1 MPLVQHNQ
9 PEPPFRDLLA
19 LETSPPGDPSATDNV
34 RPGPEREAML
44 RKARLMET
52 ALHIDEGWHARFAG
66 PALEADI
73 KGRTAPARGRTEAV
87 IHRMPRGMAC
97 GRL

>member
-19 LETSPPGDPSATDNV
+19 LETSPPGNPPATDNVLAV
-34 RPGPEREAML
+34 RPGPE

-52 ALHIDEGWHARFAG
+52 ALHIDEWLASPGLR
-66 PALEADI
+66 
-73 KGRTAPARGRTEAV
+73 APR
-87 IHRMPRGMAC
+87 
-97 GRL
+97 

>member
-19 LETSPPGDPSATDNV
+19 LETSPPGNPPATDNVPAV

-44 RKARLMET
+44 RKARLVET
-52 ALHIDEGWHARFAG
+52 ASHIDEWLASPGLR
-66 PALEADI
+66 
-73 KGRTAPARGRTEAV
+73 APR
-87 IHRMPRGMAC
+87 
-97 GRL
+97 